1 MSESGFAGCE
11 DWQDGLVGG
20 CCLNCDSCDLYDWC
34 DCVAGPGELAP
45 GVPVFFGWELGV
57 AGVEIPSVVEPGG
70 LGFGKVAADG
80 LDVGG
85 TLSRWKRTQMI
96 DDRREPR
103 GKVAADGLDVGG
115 TLSWKRTQMIDDRRE
130 PGLRAKCTEGIRGH
144 GTMFREVCRLGS
156 ATGTSRRVSSAG
168 TPRFRATSSGAQ
180 PSDRSRP

>member
-11 DWQDGLVGG
+11 DLQDGLVGG

-34 DCVAGPGELAP
+34 DCVAGSGELAP

-85 TLSRWKRTQMI
+85 TLSR
-96 DDRREPR
+96 
-103 GKVAADGLDVGG
+103 
-115 TLSWKRTQMIDDRRE
+115 WKRTQMIDDRRE

>member
-34 DCVAGPGELAP
+34 DCVARPGELAP

-96 DDRREPR
+96 DDRREP
-103 GKVAADGLDVGG
+103 
-115 TLSWKRTQMIDDRRE
+115 
-130 PGLRAKCTEGIRGH
+130 GLRAKCTEGIRGH

-168 TPRFRATSSGAQ
+168 TPRIRATSSGAQ

>member
-11 DWQDGLVGG
+11 DWQDGWVGG

-34 DCVAGPGELAP
+34 DCVAGSGELAP

-85 TLSRWKRTQMI
+85 TLSR
-96 DDRREPR
+96 
-103 GKVAADGLDVGG
+103 
-115 TLSWKRTQMIDDRRE
+115 WKRTQMIDDRRE

>member
-1 MSESGFAGCE
+1 MGLFEGGQMLRSPDSPSIMMDCASGRERATRAIRCAWSSSTPYRSTGQALRTNPLGTCAGLSESAACE
-11 DWQDGLVGG
+11 
-20 CCLNCDSCDLYDWC
+20 N
-34 DCVAGPGELAP
+34 EP

-96 DDRREPR
+96 DDRREP
-103 GKVAADGLDVGG
+103 
-115 TLSWKRTQMIDDRRE
+115 
-130 PGLRAKCTEGIRGH
+130 GLRAKCTEGIRGH

-156 ATGTSRRVSSAG
+156 ATGISRRVSSAG
-168 TPRFRATSSGAQ
+168 TPRSRATSSGAQ